1 MSPIRVVEIQCQGQP
16 DLPRFCGRPGR
27 SVRQFQGQTPR
38 RTTPNGLLK
47 NLELTERI
55 RTIPDFP
62 IAGILFK
69 DITPLLLDGEALS
82 EAAAQLA
89 EPFRAEPPDVIVAPE
104 ARGWIFATAM
114 SPLLG
119 GCGVAV
125 ARKEGKLP
133 GETVSHTYS
142 LEYGQ
147 ATIEMH
153 ADSIRTG
160 QRVLLVDDLLAT
172 GGTLAAC
179 ERLIAQMGGQVVGA
193 AFLIELDFLG
203 GRSELGSYPVHTLIH
218 YGAGE

>member
-1 MSPIRVVEIQCQGQP
+1 M
-16 DLPRFCGRPGR
+16 DL
-27 SVRQFQGQTPR
+27 S
-38 RTTPNGLLK
+38 
-47 NLELTERI
+47 EYI

-62 IAGILFK
+62 IKGILFK
-69 DITPLLLDGEALS
+69 DITPLLLDGEAIS

-89 EPFRAEPPDVIVAPE
+89 EPFRSDPPDVIVAPE

-119 GCGVAV
+119 NCGVAV

-133 GETVSHTYS
+133 GETVAHTYA
-142 LEYGQ
+142 LEYGE
-147 ATIEMH
+147 ATIEIH
-153 ADSIRTG
+153 ADSITAG

-172 GGTLAAC
+172 GGTLVAC
-179 ERLIAQMGGQVVGA
+179 EQLIGQLGGQVVGA

-203 GRSELGSYPVHTLIH
+203 GRGELGKYPVHTLIH

>member
-1 MSPIRVVEIQCQGQP
+1 M
-16 DLPRFCGRPGR
+16 DL
-27 SVRQFQGQTPR
+27 S
-38 RTTPNGLLK
+38 K
-47 NLELTERI
+47 YI

-62 IAGILFK
+62 IEGILFK
-69 DITPLLLDGEALS
+69 DITPLLLSGAAIS

-89 EPFRAEPPDVIVAPE
+89 EPFRADPPDLIVAPE

-133 GETVSHTYS
+133 GETVAHTYS
-142 LEYGQ
+142 LEYGES
-147 ATIEMH
+147 TIELH
-153 ADSIRTG
+153 ADSISAG

-179 ERLIAQMGGQVVGA
+179 EELIGRLGGQVVGA

-203 GRSELGSYPVHTLIH
+203 GRAELGDYPVHTLIH